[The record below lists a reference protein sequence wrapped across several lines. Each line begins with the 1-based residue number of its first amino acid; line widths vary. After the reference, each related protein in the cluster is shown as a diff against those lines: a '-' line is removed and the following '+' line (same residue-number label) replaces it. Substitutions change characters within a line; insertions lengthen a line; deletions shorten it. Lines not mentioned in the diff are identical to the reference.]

1 MNGLWE
7 ASDPA
12 VHLRVWG
19 TEVLTW
25 ELPYLS
31 QGALQT
37 GFPGSFSVGAPP
49 TPSQKSGP
57 WPSSGGRLLGPLHR
71 EPGLQEGLQG
81 AAPPQSGLSGRPG
94 PSPSLRGWAGGS
106 PPGPRTK
113 RLSNFLASVMWTQL
127 SFSTTLMC
135 FTSSLNLGQA
145 HRGSGHRAGCAAPP
159 RRAPGLL
166 HACWSKDPGP
176 RSTLLL
182 FAAPS
187 RPSPPAPAWA
197 CLRLSVYPSTRPPG
211 LSEAQTP
218 GSAKASGPR
227 APHPGSPQPHGDIH
241 PGCCLLSALGT
252 SPSLPPPAP
261 TLRLQQHRLQVRGPR
276 GAASPQLCNCLLRLS
291 SSTPSRQEGLFLS
304 HAEHRP
310 SRPSSGCA
318 LSPECSTSCP
328 PQDLACV
335 PDLNSNVASKES
347 SYPFPSKHHPAPCQL
362 TPKPKTSRVQKT
374 IHHIP

>member
-1 MNGLWE
+1 M
-7 ASDPA
+7 
-12 VHLRVWG
+12 
-19 TEVLTW
+19 
-25 ELPYLS
+25 
-31 QGALQT
+31 
-37 GFPGSFSVGAPP
+37 GAPP
-49 TPSQKSGP
+49 TPSQKSSP

-94 PSPSLRGWAGGS
+94 PSPRLRGRASES

-145 HRGSGHRAGCAAPP
+145 HGRSGHRAGCAAPP

-166 HACWSKDPGP
+166 HASWSKDPGP

-182 FAAPS
+182 FTAPS

-197 CLRLSVYPSTRPPG
+197 CLRLSVHPSTRPPG
-211 LSEAQTP
+211 LSGAQTP

-227 APHPGSPQPHGDIH
+227 APHLGSPQPHGDVH

-252 SPSLPPPAP
+252 SPSRPPPAP
-261 TLRLQQHRLQVRGPR
+261 TLRLQQHRWQVRGPR

-310 SRPSSGCA
+310 SRPQLRLCPQPRMLNLLPPSGPCLCPRSQLKCGLKGELIPLPFQTPPRLLPA
-318 LSPECSTSCP
+318 DSKAKDITSTENHTP
-328 PQDLACV
+328 
-335 PDLNSNVASKES
+335 
-347 SYPFPSKHHPAPCQL
+347 HPL
-362 TPKPKTSRVQKT
+362 G
-374 IHHIP
+374 